1 MVGSSPYWIGTLKKR
16 ENLAM
21 HRYVHTHGHTHRH
34 YHMKMKA
41 EIYKTRNTQGCQQTT
56 EAKGEAG
63 NRFFLTVL
71 GRNQPC

>member
-1 MVGSSPYWIGTLKKR
+1 MVGSSSCWIGALKKR

-21 HRYVHTHGHTHRH
+21 HTYVHTLGHTHRH

-41 EIYKTRNTQGCQQTT
+41 KIYKTRNAQDCQHTT
-56 EAKGEAG
+56 EARGEAW

-71 GRNQPC
+71 RRNQLC